1 MLSKAPGGILSWQI
15 LEDADAVAE
24 KLDAQMEI
32 IIDWRQKIYQY
43 LTLSLENEEEAKG
56 TESKAHIEQLII
68 LLTSTQV
75 MNMRHL

>member
-1 MLSKAPGGILSWQI
+1 MSWQI
-15 LEDADAVAE
+15 LEDAEAVAE

-56 TESKAHIEQLII
+56 NGGKSH
-68 LLTSTQV
+68 
-75 MNMRHL
+75 